1 MISNKIT
8 AMAVCILCML
18 PACSV
23 QRDTRDSFSAVP
35 NNESAGSSTEAAGHD
50 TAREP
55 SPSNNLI
62 ADLLSRGSDRLK
74 NIIGNPGKY
83 ETRILYTQVDRDRQ
97 GRPQFR
103 HFGYGAD
110 PKSYFN
116 PASLVKLPVACLALQ
131 KINELHIPGLTCDTR
146 LAIGRQHRCQTAVTG
161 DSTAPD
167 GRPTVAQYI
176 RKVLLVSD
184 NDAYNRLYEF
194 LGQEYINAS
203 LWRIGYPSA
212 RIIRRF
218 NGCDA
223 DDNRYTN
230 PVTFYD
236 DDNNVVY
243 AQPAQVNNALLSN
256 PPGTVTKGKAYIDP
270 QGRYVRR
277 PYDYTFHNYL
287 CLQDIHT
294 MLQSILFPE
303 SFSEQA
309 RFHLTQQDYAL
320 LYRCLSSLPG
330 ESDVPAYHNPKLY
343 PDNYKKYFLFG
354 DARDGIIADRSIHIF
369 NVVGQSDGY
378 LSDCAYIRNASAQIE
393 FFLSAV
399 IYVNDDE
406 IIKDNTY
413 EYQTAGLPFLAELG
427 RILYAYE
434 QTRGHG

>member
-1 MISNKIT
+1 MPNRIT
-8 AMAVCILCML
+8 AMALGILCML

-23 QRDTRDSFSAVP
+23 QRDTRAAVSVAVVS
-35 NNESAGSSTEAAGHD
+35 ERTDRTVSTEND
-50 TAREP
+50 TAVRP
-55 SPSNNLI
+55 LPSNSLI
-62 ADLLSRGSDRLK
+62 PELLSRGSDRLK
-74 NIIGNPGKY
+74 SIIANPGKY
-83 ETRILYTQVDRDRQ
+83 ETRILYTRIDRDRQ

-103 HFGYGAD
+103 HFAYGVHE
-110 PKSYFN
+110 KSYFN

-146 LAIGRQHRCQTAVTG
+146 LAIGKQHCCQTAVTG

-167 GRPTVAQYI
+167 GRPTVAHYI
-176 RKVLLVSD
+176 RKALLVSD

-236 DDNNVVY
+236 EDNNVVY

-256 PPGTVTKGKAYIDP
+256 PPGTATKGMAHIDP
-270 QGRYVRR
+270 QGRYVPR
-277 PYDYTFHNYL
+277 PYDYTFHNYI

-303 SFSEQA
+303 NFPEQA

-354 DARDGIIADRSIHIF
+354 DAMDGVIADRSIRIF

-378 LSDCAYIRNASAQIE
+378 LSDCAYIQNASAQIE

-399 IYVNDDE
+399 IYVNEDE
-406 IIKDNTY
+406 IMKDGKY
-413 EYQTAGLPFLAELG
+413 EYQTVGLPFLAELG

-434 QTRGHG
+434 QTRGRE

>member
-1 MISNKIT
+1 MMPNRTT
-8 AMAVCILCML
+8 AMALSILCML

-23 QRDTRDSFSAVP
+23 QRDTRTAVSVAVV
-35 NNESAGSSTEAAGHD
+35 NERTDRTVSTKND
-50 TAREP
+50 TAVRP
-55 SPSNNLI
+55 LPSNSLI
-62 ADLLSRGSDRLK
+62 PDLLSRGSDRLK
-74 NIIGNPGKY
+74 SIIANPGKY
-83 ETRILYTQVDRDRQ
+83 EARILYTRIDRDRQ

-103 HFGYGAD
+103 HFAYGVHE
-110 PKSYFN
+110 KSYFN

-146 LAIGRQHRCQTAVTG
+146 LAIGKQHRCQTAVTV

-167 GRPTVAQYI
+167 GRPTVAHYI
-176 RKVLLVSD
+176 RKALLVSD

-256 PPGTVTKGKAYIDP
+256 PLGTITKGKAYVDP
-270 QGRYVRR
+270 EGRYVSR
-277 PYDYTFHNYL
+277 PYDYTYHNYI

-303 SFSEQA
+303 SFPEQA

-330 ESDVPAYHNPKLY
+330 ESDVPSYHNPKLY

-354 DARDGIIADRSIHIF
+354 DAMDGVIADRSIRIF

-378 LSDCAYIRNASAQIE
+378 LSDCAYIQNTSAKIE

-406 IIKDNTY
+406 IIKDGKY
-413 EYQTAGLPFLAELG
+413 EYQTVGLPFLAELG
-427 RILYAYE
+427 RIVYTYE
-434 QTRGHG
+434 QTRLHG